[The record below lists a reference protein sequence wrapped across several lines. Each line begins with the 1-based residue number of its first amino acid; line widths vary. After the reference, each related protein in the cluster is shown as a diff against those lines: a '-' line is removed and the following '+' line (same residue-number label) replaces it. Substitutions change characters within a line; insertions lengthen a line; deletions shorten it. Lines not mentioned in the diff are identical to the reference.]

1 MSNQSKA
8 YQTSKVQSI
17 PGSHVV
23 ATTTLVA
30 IDRTNCVCSTSPHLA
45 RYQEVLES
53 PMAPSHVGPTNQ
65 IASNFGAKIHFGA
78 KTFLEP
84 STTVLHLAR
93 AS

>member
-1 MSNQSKA
+1 MLKA
-8 YQTSKVQSI
+8 I
-17 PGSHVV
+17 PTGSHVV

-30 IDRTNCVCSTSPHLA
+30 IDRTNCVCSTSRHLA
-45 RYQEVLES
+45 RYQEVLKS